1 MKFKDIQFN
10 SRRVGIQQYECVQG
24 FVDLVNGYQ
33 LSVIQSPF
41 SYGGDKGLWEIGLML
56 GNSLVEVSEWGDQVK
71 GYLTKSEVEKEI
83 QWLNKKLLNEQS
95 NPV

>member
-41 SYGGDKGLWEIGLML
+41 SYGGDKGLWEIGLMR
-56 GNSLVEVSEWGDQVK
+56 GNSLVEVEEWGDQVK
-71 GYLTKSEVEKEI
+71 GY
-83 QWLNKKLLNEQS
+83 
-95 NPV
+95 

>member
-1 MKFKDIQFN
+1 MKFEDIQFN

-56 GNSLVEVSEWGDQVK
+56 GNSLVVVEEWCDQVK

-83 QWLNKKLLNEQS
+83 QWLNKKLLTEQS
-95 NPV
+95 NSV

>member
-1 MKFKDIQFN
+1 MKFEDIQFEKRN
-10 SRRVGIQQYECVQG
+10 VGIQQYELRQG

-56 GNSLVEVSEWGDQVK
+56 GNSLVEVEEWCDQVK

-83 QWLNKKLLNEQS
+83 QWLNKKLLTEQS
-95 NPV
+95 NSV